1 MNEYR
6 SAYEIL
12 IEKLKQNN
20 QIEEL
25 SGEDNLLI
33 MKELNEGMSDFVN
46 EQRAKEKSSELELAG
61 IVLTS

>member
-12 IEKLKQNN
+12 IEKLKQNK

-25 SGEDNLLI
+25 FGEDNLLI
-33 MKELNEGMSDFVN
+33 MKELNEGMSDFVK
-46 EQRAKEKSSELELAG
+46 EQRAKERYSELELAG